1 MKTIKTLPPGS
12 KIYVNGYNAKFLCV
26 VDDYTIGVSYG
37 GDNVDY
43 VSISE
48 CELRLTHQILNEIEK
63 EIQMTKKTI
72 KSAKLFCKENKELVK
87 GVIFGVLFMA
97 LAFVGFKFLM

>member
-1 MKTIKTLPPGS
+1 MKTIKILPTGS
-12 KIYVNGYNAKFLCV
+12 KIYVNGYNAKLLCV

-37 GDNVDY
+37 GDIVDY

-48 CELRLTHQILNEIEK
+48 CELRLTHQIFNEIEK
-63 EIQMTKKTI
+63 EIQITKQTI
-72 KSAKLFCKENKELVK
+72 KSVKLFCKENKEFLK
-87 GVIFGVLFMA
+87 GIIFGVLFMS

>member
-1 MKTIKTLPPGS
+1 MKTIKTLPTGS

-37 GDNVDY
+37 GDN
-43 VSISE
+43 SE
-48 CELRLTHQILNEIEK
+48 HADIEHCELRLTHQILNGVEK
-63 EIQMTKKTI
+63 VYLFTKKTI
-72 KSAKLFCKENKELVK
+72 KSANLFCKENKELVK
-87 GVIFGVLFMA
+87 GILFGVLFMA

>member
-37 GDNVDY
+37 GDN
-43 VSISE
+43 SE
-48 CELRLTHQILNEIEK
+48 HAEIKDCELRLTHQIFNEIEK
-63 EIQMTKKTI
+63 EIQITKKTI

-87 GVIFGVLFMA
+87 GIIFGVLFMA
-97 LAFVGFKFLM
+97 LAVVGFKFLM

>member
-87 GVIFGVLFMA
+87 GVIFGVLFMT

>member
-1 MKTIKTLPPGS
+1 MKTIKTLTTGS

-43 VSISE
+43 VSISD

-72 KSAKLFCKENKELVK
+72 KSANLFCKENKELVK
-87 GVIFGVLFMA
+87 GIIFGVIFMA
-97 LAFVGFKFLM
+97 LSFISFKFLM

>member
-12 KIYVNGYNAKFLCV
+12 KIYVNGYNAKFLGV

-87 GVIFGVLFMA
+87 GVIFGVLFMT

>member
-1 MKTIKTLPPGS
+1 MKTIKTLPQGS

-43 VSISE
+43 VSIYE
-48 CELRLTHQILNEIEK
+48 CELRITHQIFNEVEK
-63 EIQMTKKTI
+63 AYLFTKKTI
-72 KSAKLFCKENKELVK
+72 KSANLFCKENKELVK
-87 GVIFGVLFMA
+87 GILFGVLFMS

>member
-1 MKTIKTLPPGS
+1 MKTIKTLPTGS

-43 VSISE
+43 ASISE
-48 CELRLTHQILNEIEK
+48 CELRLTHQIFNEVEK
-63 EIQMTKKTI
+63 AYLFTKKTI
-72 KSAKLFCKENKELVK
+72 KSANLFCKENKELVK
-87 GVIFGVLFMA
+87 GILFGVLFMT

>member
-37 GDNVDY
+37 GDN
-43 VSISE
+43 SE
-48 CELRLTHQILNEIEK
+48 HADIEDCELRLTHQILNEIEK
-63 EIQMTKKTI
+63 EIKMTKKII

-87 GVIFGVLFMA
+87 GVVFGVLFMA
-97 LAFVGFKFLM
+97 LAFVGFNFLM

>member
-37 GDNVDY
+37 GDN
-43 VSISE
+43 SEHAEIEE
-48 CELRLTHQILNEIEK
+48 CELRLTHQIFNEVEK
-63 EIQMTKKTI
+63 AYLFTKKTI

-87 GVIFGVLFMA
+87 GILFGVLFMS

>member
-37 GDNVDY
+37 GRN
-43 VSISE
+43 SEHAEIKE
-48 CELRLTHQILNEIEK
+48 CELRLTHQIFNEVEK
-63 EIQMTKKTI
+63 AFLFTKKTI
-72 KSAKLFCKENKELVK
+72 KSIKLFCKENKELVK
-87 GVIFGVLFMA
+87 GAVFGVLFMA

>member
-1 MKTIKTLPPGS
+1 MKTIKTLPTGS

-26 VDDYTIGVSYG
+26 VDDYTIGISYG
-37 GDNVDY
+37 GDN
-43 VSISE
+43 SE
-48 CELRLTHQILNEIEK
+48 HAEIKDCELRLTHQIFNEVEK
-63 EIQMTKKTI
+63 AYLFTKKII
-72 KSAKLFCKENKELVK
+72 KSAKLFCKENKEFVR

>member
-37 GDNVDY
+37 GDN
-43 VSISE
+43 SE
-48 CELRLTHQILNEIEK
+48 HADIEDCELRLTHQILNEIEK

-72 KSAKLFCKENKELVK
+72 KSANLFCKENKELVK
-87 GVIFGVLFMA
+87 GILFGVLFMA
-97 LAFVGFKFLM
+97 LSFISFKFLM